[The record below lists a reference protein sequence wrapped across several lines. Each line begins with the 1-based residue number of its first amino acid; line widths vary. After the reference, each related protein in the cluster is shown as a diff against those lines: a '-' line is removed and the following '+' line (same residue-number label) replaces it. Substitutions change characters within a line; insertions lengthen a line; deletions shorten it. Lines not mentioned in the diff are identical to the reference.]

1 MSYMRAFGEEQFILK
16 QPLTFLL
23 TVSAELVAE
32 K

>member
-1 MSYMRAFGEEQFILK
+1 MSHMRAFGEEQFILN
-16 QPLTFLL
+16 QSLTFLL